1 MISKIVSLTNF
12 GNYRSFQ
19 WGSNTVFAK
28 RNLIYGWNY
37 SGKTTLSRL
46 FQLLAEPSLNKK
58 WPGSKY
64 EIELRDGTRIDDGN
78 RTNSVRL
85 KVFNRDFIQ
94 SNFQQE
100 YRAPAVFVV
109 GENTIHLRN
118 RIARLN
124 EHDLRVTTIKGD
136 LIERQKER
144 QKELD
149 SLATTNAS
157 STATLIGDKTYNR
170 PKLLAEID
178 RIRASATN
186 HVLSDE
192 ALQAKLSLIRDTQ
205 VWSEITTTVG
215 SPVDLTNLHHE
226 LTNLLQKTVSNEAIS
241 KLKEN
246 RELESWVRS
255 GLSHHSNSDSCEFCG
270 SVIPTDRLEALQKHF
285 SRTYEEFTSQ
295 IIKQLKNLETM
306 DVTLSIP
313 DERDILPDL
322 RTEYVELKARST
334 NWASWARST
343 ISEFTDI
350 LRQKQSTLESPLTCV
365 VDTCRAAEGVE
376 LRHEI
381 NKLIAL
387 HNQKCNQIED
397 EKSAAKQAIQRHQA
411 ADFYLNND
419 VPSRQQVLN
428 DIEKSLARAQR
439 LLTAIANKRTA
450 LVEQI
455 QSQSAAAQ
463 RINDMVQYLL
473 PDNNISVVEIPGGSF
488 EFRRDGLP
496 ANNLSDGEKTAIT
509 FAYFLAAIENN
520 GASLAQTILFID
532 DPISSLDS
540 NHIYAIYAIIAK
552 RLDDCLQIF
561 VSTHNSELYALLK
574 DHWFNSRKSYRN
586 QADACS
592 YYTRRYWDQTRQ
604 QWNSILQDTPPLLR
618 KYKSE
623 YQFVFEQLHQFSTSQ
638 SPSPYDAYTSP
649 NLLRKFLEAYLGF
662 MKPCISKW
670 SDKLDLLFDIDVDR
684 LEVQKFADDASHL
697 QVLSRTLQEP
707 QFVSNAQNVVKKV
720 LLALKTKD
728 LPHYTSMCTVIGAIP

>member
-12 GNYRSFQ
+12 GNYRNFQ

-58 WPGSKY
+58 WSGSKY

-78 RTNSVRL
+78 TTNSVRL

-109 GENTIHLRN
+109 GESTIHLRN

-205 VWSEITTTVG
+205 VWSEITTVG

-322 RTEYVELKARST
+322 RTVYVELKAKST
-334 NWASWARST
+334 NWTSWARQT

-350 LRQKQSTLESPLTCV
+350 LRQKQSKLESQLTCV

-376 LRHEI
+376 LRNEI
-381 NKLIAL
+381 NKVIAL

-397 EKSAAKQAIQRHQA
+397 EKRAAKQAIQRHQA
-411 ADFYLNND
+411 ADFYLKND
-419 VPSRQQVLN
+419 VPSRQQALN
-428 DIEKSLARAQR
+428 NIEKSLARAQR

-574 DHWFNSRKSYRN
+574 DHWFNSRISYRN

-670 SDKLDLLFDIDVDR
+670 SDKLDLLFDVDVDR